1 MMAATVHL
9 YPAQW
14 QVPVGEVCWLH
25 CQASSMIDLSRCVSL
40 DVSSR
45 VYDKLLEQFPESIL
59 VADSGSLLAL
69 AKHHGR
75 ID

>member
-1 MMAATVHL
+1 
-9 YPAQW
+9 
-14 QVPVGEVCWLH
+14 
-25 CQASSMIDLSRCVSL
+25 MIDLSRCVSL